1 MKIELGNFEM
11 EVIHHNPLIYTL
23 LGVLSDIEC
32 EHLKEISWNFMQ
44 RSTVSSIDSSEEK
57 SGSIDK
63 RRTSKNCWV
72 KHSHSGITLS
82 LAKKI
87 SKLVQMPLENAE
99 AFQVLHYD
107 VEEEYQPHMDTFEQ
121 DTDLG
126 RAFLG
131 NSGQRIITVLGYL
144 NDVEKGG
151 ETSFPNIDKIVKPKK
166 GKVVVFQNC
175 HAGSTSPNKGALHG
189 ACPVVMGEK
198 WAFNLWYRESKA
210 EEEH

>member
-1 MKIELGNFEM
+1 
-11 EVIHHNPLIYTL
+11 
-23 LGVLSDIEC
+23 
-32 EHLKEISWNFMQ
+32 
-44 RSTVSSIDSSEEK
+44 
-57 SGSIDK
+57 
-63 RRTSKNCWV
+63 
-72 KHSHSGITLS
+72 
-82 LAKKI
+82 
-87 SKLVQMPLENAE
+87 MPLENAE